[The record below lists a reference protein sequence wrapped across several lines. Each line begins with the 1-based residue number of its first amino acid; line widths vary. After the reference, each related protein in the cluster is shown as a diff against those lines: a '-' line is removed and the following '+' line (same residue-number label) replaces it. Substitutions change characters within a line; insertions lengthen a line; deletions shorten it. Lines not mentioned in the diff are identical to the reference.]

1 MNQTILTTAFPA
13 LMKAFDI
20 STSTVQWLTTG
31 FLMVNGIMIPVSA
44 FLSSRFPTKWLY
56 IIAMVIFEIGT
67 IMAWVAPSF
76 QVLLAGRLVQAVGVG
91 ITMPLMQTI
100 MLSIFPASSRGSA
113 MGMAGI
119 VVGLAPALGPTLSGW
134 VIDNFT
140 WRDLFGMIV
149 PIVAVVIILSFF
161 FMRNVIKTTKPKLDV
176 LSLILSTAGFGS
188 LLFGFSSVGTDGW
201 TSFKVLGT
209 IILGVL
215 LIAFFT
221 YRQLHVKNP
230 FLELRV
236 FKSKEFTIA
245 TVLSSVAMVAM
256 VGAEMILPLYLQNV
270 HGMSAFDSGLALLP
284 GALMMGVMSP
294 ITGNLFDKYG
304 AKRLA
309 MVGMFLLTVATIP
322 FIFITPDTPTIY
334 ITMLYAVR
342 LFGISM
348 VMMPTTTAAMNS
360 LSMDMISHGTAV
372 NNTTRQIASSMGTAV
387 LVSVLSNV
395 TTNNMPAKSLLK
407 ITPFDYKVKAVDAVM
422 NGYSAAFIIAVAFS
436 AIGLIIAFF
445 LSSNKN
451 RIKVNIDM
459 KGDAK

>member
-1 MNQTILTTAFPA
+1 M
-13 LMKAFDI
+13 
-20 STSTVQWLTTG
+20 S
-31 FLMVNGIMIPVSA
+31 
-44 FLSSRFPTKWLY
+44 
-56 IIAMVIFEIGT
+56 IFEVGT

-100 MLSIFPASSRGSA
+100 MLSIFPANNRGSA

-119 VVGLAPALGPTLSGW
+119 VIGLAPALGPTLSGW

-161 FMRNVIKTTKPKLDV
+161 FMRNVIKTTNPKLDI
-176 LSLILSTAGFGS
+176 LSLLLSTAGFGS
-188 LLFGFSSVGTDGW
+188 LLYGFSSVGTDGW
-201 TSFKVLGT
+201 TSVTVLST
-209 IILGVL
+209 IIIGVV
-215 LIAFFT
+215 LILFFG

-230 FLELRV
+230 FLEIRV

-245 TVLSSVAMVAM
+245 TILSSAVMVAM

-270 HGMSAFDSGLALLP
+270 HGMSAFHSGLALLP

-294 ITGNLFDKYG
+294 ITGNLFDRYG

-309 MVGMFLLTVATIP
+309 LTGMILLTVATIP
-322 FIFITPDTPTIY
+322 FIFITRNTPTIY
-334 ITMLYAVR
+334 ITMFYAVR

-407 ITPFDYKVKAVDAVM
+407 ATPFDYKIKAVDAVM

-436 AIGLIIAFF
+436 VIGLIVAFF

-451 RIKVNIDM
+451 RVKVTLEA
-459 KGDAK
+459 KGDTK

>member
-1 MNQTILTTAFPA
+1 M
-13 LMKAFDI
+13 
-20 STSTVQWLTTG
+20 S
-31 FLMVNGIMIPVSA
+31 
-44 FLSSRFPTKWLY
+44 
-56 IIAMVIFEIGT
+56 IFEVGT

-100 MLSIFPASSRGSA
+100 MLSIFPANNRGSA

-119 VVGLAPALGPTLSGW
+119 VIGLAPALGPTLSGW

-161 FMRNVIKTTKPKLDV
+161 FMRNVIKTTNPKLDI
-176 LSLILSTAGFGS
+176 LSLLLSTAGFGS
-188 LLFGFSSVGTDGW
+188 LLYGFSSVGTDGW
-201 TSFKVLGT
+201 TSVTVLST
-209 IILGVL
+209 IIIGVV
-215 LIAFFT
+215 LILFFG

-230 FLELRV
+230 FLEIRV

-245 TVLSSVAMVAM
+245 TILSSAVMVAM

-270 HGMSAFDSGLALLP
+270 HGMSAFHSGLALLP

-294 ITGNLFDKYG
+294 ITGNLFDRYG

-309 MVGMFLLTVATIP
+309 LTGMILLTVATIP
-322 FIFITPDTPTIY
+322 FIFITRNTPTIY
-334 ITMLYAVR
+334 ITMFYAVR

-360 LSMDMISHGTAV
+360 LSMDMISHGKAV

-407 ITPFDYKVKAVDAVM
+407 ATPFDYKIKAVDAVM

-436 AIGLIIAFF
+436 VIGLIVAFF

-451 RIKVNIDM
+451 RVKVTLEA
-459 KGDAK
+459 KGDTK